1 MQFNSLEFIVFLPIV
16 FAIYWSLNNRRHQNV
31 LVLAASYLFYGWWE
45 WRFLLLI
52 AITTACSFS
61 SGLLIQRFCSVRKWI
76 CGVNVVL
83 NLAILAV
90 FKYFDFFADNLH
102 ALATVLGWHIDAPT
116 LNIVLPVGISFYTFQ
131 ALSYTIDVY
140 RGRISPTR
148 EVVDFFAYIS
158 FFPQLVAGPIERATE
173 LLPQF
178 QRPRHFDQDRAIDG
192 VWQMLWGAF
201 KKMVIADNCAP
212 LVDAVWAHPH
222 EMGSGW
228 LAMGVLLFAFQIYGD
243 FSGYSDMAIGC
254 ARLFGIDLTCNFNY
268 PYFARTIPDFWR
280 RWHISLTTW
289 FRDYVYIPLGGNRCA
304 KPMVM
309 RNVLLVW
316 LLSGL
321 WHGANWTFV
330 CWGLYHAALL
340 LFYRALKLRGN
351 WLLTF
356 VLVLIGWVIFRA
368 PSIAQAV
375 DYLAVMVRVGHLPL
389 WQGMDIGR
397 LGVVALAIV
406 MMLMAEYRAQ
416 DRQHALQCC
425 TTTVSRHMLWGRLA
439 LMAVVA
445 QVILMF
451 AGTQSQFIYFQF

>member
-16 FAIYWSLNNRRHQNV
+16 FAIYWSLNNRRYQNV

-212 LVDAVWAHPH
+212 LVDAIWAHPH

-254 ARLFGIDLTCNFNY
+254 ARLFGIDLTRNFNY

-304 KPMVM
+304 KPMVV

-321 WHGANWTFV
+321 WHGANWNFV

-425 TTTVSRHMLWGRLA
+425 TTTASRHMLWGRLA

>member
-178 QRPRHFDQDRAIDG
+178 QRLRHFDQDRAIDG

-243 FSGYSDMAIGC
+243 FSGYSDMIISPSFGNCLAPCIIDAFQLLKNLGS
-254 ARLFGIDLTCNFNY
+254 LFL
-268 PYFARTIPDFWR
+268 
-280 RWHISLTTW
+280 
-289 FRDYVYIPLGGNRCA
+289 
-304 KPMVM
+304 
-309 RNVLLVW
+309 
-316 LLSGL
+316 
-321 WHGANWTFV
+321 
-330 CWGLYHAALL
+330 
-340 LFYRALKLRGN
+340 
-351 WLLTF
+351 
-356 VLVLIGWVIFRA
+356 
-368 PSIAQAV
+368 
-375 DYLAVMVRVGHLPL
+375 
-389 WQGMDIGR
+389 
-397 LGVVALAIV
+397 
-406 MMLMAEYRAQ
+406 
-416 DRQHALQCC
+416 
-425 TTTVSRHMLWGRLA
+425 
-439 LMAVVA
+439 
-445 QVILMF
+445 
-451 AGTQSQFIYFQF
+451 

>member
-16 FAIYWSLNNRRHQNV
+16 FAIYWSLNNRRYQNV

-212 LVDAVWAHPH
+212 LVDAIWAHPH

-254 ARLFGIDLTCNFNY
+254 ARLFGIDLMCNFNY

-304 KPMVM
+304 KPMVV

-321 WHGANWTFV
+321 WHGANW
-330 CWGLYHAALL
+330 
-340 LFYRALKLRGN
+340 R
-351 WLLTF
+351 
-356 VLVLIGWVIFRA
+356 
-368 PSIAQAV
+368 
-375 DYLAVMVRVGHLPL
+375 
-389 WQGMDIGR
+389 
-397 LGVVALAIV
+397 
-406 MMLMAEYRAQ
+406 
-416 DRQHALQCC
+416 
-425 TTTVSRHMLWGRLA
+425 
-439 LMAVVA
+439 
-445 QVILMF
+445 
-451 AGTQSQFIYFQF
+451 

>member
-212 LVDAVWAHPH
+212 LVDAIWAHPH

-254 ARLFGIDLTCNFNY
+254 ARLFGIDLTRNFNY

-356 VLVLIGWVIFRA
+356 VLVLIGWVIF
-368 PSIAQAV
+368 V
-375 DYLAVMVRVGHLPL
+375 HLL
-389 WQGMDIGR
+389 LRKR
-397 LGVVALAIV
+397 LII
-406 MMLMAEYRAQ
+406 
-416 DRQHALQCC
+416 
-425 TTTVSRHMLWGRLA
+425 SR
-439 LMAVVA
+439 
-445 QVILMF
+445 
-451 AGTQSQFIYFQF
+451 

>member
-178 QRPRHFDQDRAIDG
+178 QRPRHFDQDQAIDG

-254 ARLFGIDLTCNFNY
+254 ARLFGIDLTRNFNY

-356 VLVLIGWVIFRA
+356 VLVLIGWVIF
-368 PSIAQAV
+368 V
-375 DYLAVMVRVGHLPL
+375 HLL
-389 WQGMDIGR
+389 LRKR
-397 LGVVALAIV
+397 LII
-406 MMLMAEYRAQ
+406 
-416 DRQHALQCC
+416 
-425 TTTVSRHMLWGRLA
+425 SR
-439 LMAVVA
+439 
-445 QVILMF
+445 
-451 AGTQSQFIYFQF
+451 